1 MSNYTVDGN
10 MNICEYLIV
19 PSFQI
24 SPVEDGMK
32 SVLPD
37 SLHIFNAIS
46 GTPTSATIQGI
57 PSTSSVV

>member
-1 MSNYTVDGN
+1 
-10 MNICEYLIV
+10 MNICEHLLL
-19 PSFQI
+19 PCLQI

-46 GTPTSATIQGI
+46 GTPTSTIIQGI
-57 PSTSSVV
+57 PSSSSVV

>member
-1 MSNYTVDGN
+1 M
-10 MNICEYLIV
+10 
-19 PSFQI
+19 I

-46 GTPTSATIQGI
+46 GTPTGATIQGI
-57 PSTSSVV
+57 PSSSSVV